1 MKTNNK
7 KSQLEIQI
15 KDLEQQQPILEA
27 ELKEKEKQ
35 FEKVSN
41 LYNALVEARRI
52 TYHY

>member
-7 KSQLEIQI
+7 KSQLETQI
-15 KDLEQQQPILEA
+15 KDLEQQRSILQA
-27 ELKEKEKQ
+27 ELKKKEKQ